1 MRVVVSDSVKVDISP
16 VTTGWWYQWLMS
28 IRGECDTPEA
38 VRMLSQLMSIKQLNR
53 CIDER
58 VNLIEVGERIII
70 ASSID
75 TRSMAALFTVTYMAQ
90 DYDQS
95 KSGGP
100 CECRECRGMIDED
113 EHCLFRQ
120 EPIRQEDRL
129 LSLLDLDLV
138 SELWDRPVSLYQLT
152 RERDSA
158 KIRGKLAHGQERE
171 RNEERNAIRNDI
183 FDKHGVH

>member
-38 VRMLSQLMSIKQLNR
+38 VRMLGQLMTIKQLNK

-75 TRSMAALFTVTYMAQ
+75 TRSMAALFTITYTAQ
-90 DYDQS
+90 DYDASQ
-95 KSGGP
+95 SGGP

-120 EPIRQEDRL
+120 EPIKQEDRL

-138 SELWDRPVSLYQLT
+138 AALWDKPVSLYQLT

-158 KIRGKLAHGQERE
+158 KIRGKLARGQEEKRIE
-171 RNEERNAIRNDI
+171 KLTEIRDEI
-183 FDKHGVH
+183 HDRHGLH